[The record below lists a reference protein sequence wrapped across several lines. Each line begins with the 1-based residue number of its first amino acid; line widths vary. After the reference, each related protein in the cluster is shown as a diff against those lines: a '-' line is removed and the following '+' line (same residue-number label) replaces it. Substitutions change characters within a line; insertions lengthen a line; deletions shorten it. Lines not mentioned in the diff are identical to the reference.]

1 MDMKQ
6 HIKEK
11 QEMNTYDLLR
21 YELMEKEK
29 EYLKAQILME
39 LFLTRN
45 YKKKELS
52 VDKIYE
58 DRYEKNK

>member
-45 YKKKELS
+45 YKKRELS
-52 VDKIYE
+52 LSM
-58 DRYEKNK
+58 